1 MIGSFSLGELVIPL
15 AGELHGGDASFSA
28 VSTDTRS
35 ISPGDL
41 FIALRGASFDGNQF
55 VAAAAAAGAVAAIV
69 DCAGDYPLPYLQVAD
84 TQLALG
90 LLGAANRDRFNG
102 DLVAI
107 TGSVGKTSV
116 KNMLASILSAQGST
130 LATAGNLNN
139 EIGVPLTLLQLN
151 QAHRFAVIEMGA
163 GRAGDIAYLC
173 QLGRPRVGML
183 LNAMAAHLDG
193 FGSVD
198 AVAHGKAEIFST
210 LGANGTAVFSAD
222 SPYAPL
228 WRQLAASTQQIEF
241 GFAAEAAVR
250 AESIS
255 ISDPVAGTRFVLV
268 TPAGNAPVTLPL
280 PGKHNIAN
288 ALAAAAAA
296 HSLGIEVEAIAMA
309 LSGVELEPGRVG
321 TQRAPSGALVI
332 DDTYNAN
339 PGSVR
344 AAIDMLA
351 ASAGR
356 RVLILADMR
365 ELGATS
371 AALHREIGAYAA
383 GKIDELWLTGTESVA
398 TAAGFGSEAHYYEQR
413 DDLIAALAGRFGSDD
428 VVLVKGSRSMG
439 MEHVVRSLLDRQGE
453 VA

>member
-1 MIGSFSLGELVIPL
+1 MIGTFSLAELATTLTGELR
-15 AGELHGGDASFSA
+15 GGDVRFST

-35 ISPGDL
+35 IHPGDL
-41 FIALRGASFDGNQF
+41 FVALRGASFDGNQF
-55 VAAAAAAGAVAAIV
+55 VGAAAAAGAVAAIV
-69 DCAGDYPLPYLQVAD
+69 DCGGDYPLPCLQVAD

-90 LLGAANRDRFNG
+90 QLGAANRDRFGG

-116 KNMLASILSAQGST
+116 KNMLAGILSAQGPT

-139 EIGVPLTLLQLN
+139 EIGVPQTLLELQDT
-151 QAHRFAVIEMGA
+151 HCFAVVEMGA
-163 GRAGDIAYLC
+163 CKAGDIAYLC

-198 AVAHGKAEIFST
+198 GVAHAKAEIFST
-210 LGANGTAVFSAD
+210 LDANDTAVFSAD

-228 WRQLAASTQQIEF
+228 WRQLAASAGQIEF
-241 GFAAEAAVR
+241 GFSREAAVR

-255 ISDPVAGTRFVLV
+255 VADPSAGTRFVLI
-268 TPAGNAPVTLPL
+268 TPAGSAPVTLPL
-280 PGKHNIAN
+280 PGKHNITN

-296 HSLGIEVEAIAMA
+296 HSLGVDVEAIATA
-309 LSGVELEPGRVG
+309 LSCVELEPGRLG
-321 TQRAPSGALVI
+321 TRRAASGALVL

-344 AAIDMLA
+344 AAIDTLA
-351 ASAGR
+351 AAAGR
-356 RVLILADMR
+356 RVLILADMC
-365 ELGATS
+365 ELGNTS
-371 AALHREIGAYAA
+371 AALHREIGEYAA
-383 GKIDELWLTGTESVA
+383 GKVDELWLHGTEVVA
-398 TAAGFGSEAHYYEQR
+398 TAAGFGNEAHYFERR
-413 DDLIAALAGRFGSDD
+413 DDLIAALGDRFGSDD
-428 VVLVKGSRSMG
+428 VVLIKGSRSMG
-439 MEHVVRSLLDRQGE
+439 MECVVQALLAQQGQ